1 MIEVSRICFGTSWNE
16 DRSGVIW
23 GPLRIQFG
31 AAGEEV
37 TADAMLEGRGHT
49 YLEIEQL
56 IALVGELYPAPGE
69 LLLAGS
75 IPDGVGQAL
84 GRCGYFC
91 TIES

>member
-1 MIEVSRICFGTSWNE
+1 MIEVCRICYGTSWNE
-16 DRSGVIW
+16 DRSAVLW

-37 TADAMLEGRGHT
+37 TVDAMLEGGGHT
-49 YLEIEQL
+49 YLELEQL
-56 IALVGELYPAPGE
+56 IELVAELYPAPGE
-69 LLLAGS
+69 LLLAGP

-84 GRCGYFC
+84 SRCGYFC